1 MRKLSFLLSTSLL
14 ALPACDS
21 GGGSGDTDSSDAST
35 GDADPS
41 TTDPATT
48 DPSTDPSTTDP
59 STTGEDTETAG
70 DDTTTDDGDTDTDD
84 SDTET
89 AGAVTFELRI
99 EAVSEPSGVFGAGAF
114 DTPEGADGPGP
125 AFPGDSYEVSFGA
138 APGHYL
144 SFATMFVQS
153 NDFFIAP
160 DPAGIP
166 LFDEDGNPRIG
177 DITDELLI
185 WDAGTEED
193 EEPGTGP
200 NQAPRQ
206 DGPDT
211 GPDDDNPEIRLASD
225 EFPDLPPITAL
236 VDASLSYDGEGVFT
250 LTIENAST
258 PTTLAFDGGAT
269 AVPLSPGAYAVH
281 TTDVEFFELG
291 GEASPGLEAMAEDGA
306 AAGLADELGA
316 LVGLAVPLSPGAYV
330 VHAEDAPFFTEGE
343 ADRGEGLEAIA
354 EDGDPSG
361 LVESVEGAVA
371 FNTPDG
377 ADEPG
382 PVFPGNAYAFQFD
395 AEPGYAVSFATMFI
409 QSNDLFYG
417 PDSSGIAL
425 FDEDGNPRSGDI
437 TDEVTLWD
445 AGTEDN
451 QWPGAGPDQAPRQA
465 GPDTGGGRSG
475 NVRLV
480 DDGFTYPADDQV
492 IRVTLSVVE

>member
-1 MRKLSFLLSTSLL
+1 MRRLSFLLSTSLL

-21 GGGSGDTDSSDAST
+21 GGGSGESDGSDAST

-41 TTDPATT
+41 
-48 DPSTDPSTTDP
+48 STDPSTTDP
-59 STTGEDTETAG
+59 STTDPSAG
-70 DDTTTDDGDTDTDD
+70 DDTDSAGDDTDTDGDTDD
-84 SDTET
+84 SDTEA
-89 AGAVTFELRI
+89 AGAVTFELTI
-99 EAVSEPSGVFGAGAF
+99 EAISEPSGVFGAGAF
-114 DTPEGADGPGP
+114 DTPEGADRPGP

-160 DPAGIP
+160 DPTGIP
-166 LFDEDGNPRIG
+166 LFDEDGNPRVG

-206 DGPDT
+206 EGPDT

-250 LTIENAST
+250 LAIENAST
-258 PTTLAFDGGAT
+258 PTTLEFDGGAT

-281 TTDVEFFELG
+281 TSEVEFFELG

-306 AAGLADELGA
+306 AGVLADELGS
-316 LVGLAVPLSPGAYV
+316 LVGLAVPLSPGAFV
-330 VHAEDAPFFTEGE
+330 VHAEDGPFFTEGE
-343 ADRGEGLEAIA
+343 VDRGEGLEAIA

-361 LVESVEGAVA
+361 LVASVEGAAA

-382 PVFPGNAYAFQFD
+382 PVFPGSSYSFQFE

-425 FDEDGNPRSGDI
+425 FDDDGSPRTGDVTED
-437 TDEVTLWD
+437 VTLWD

-451 QWPGAGPDQAPRQA
+451 QWPGAGPDQAPRQS

-475 NVRLV
+475 DVRLV
-480 DDGFTYPADDQV
+480 DDDFTYPADDQV